1 MAAESTDSGDTSEPE
16 VSPDVAID
24 DGALAQAS
32 GGQMNNS
39 TLVTYSSTFV
49 PFDSSF

>member
-1 MAAESTDSGDTSEPE
+1 MAVESTDSGDTSELE
-16 VSPDVAID
+16 VSPDVTID
-24 DGALAQAS
+24 EDALTQAS

-39 TLVTYSSTFV
+39 TLVTYSSTFI